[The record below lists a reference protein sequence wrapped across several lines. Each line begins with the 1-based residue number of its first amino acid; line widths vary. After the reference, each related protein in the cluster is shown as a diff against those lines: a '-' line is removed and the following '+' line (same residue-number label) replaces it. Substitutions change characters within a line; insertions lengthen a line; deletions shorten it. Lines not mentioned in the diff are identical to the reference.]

1 MQYTDIFGGGH
12 VCENQRCHQKVTV
25 IHVVFNPSDFMNGH
39 DGVSILRLRGLSR
52 VCGRGVTS
60 VEDVSLAMVVQIAGS
75 RTPAAKSANFF
86 HLQFDLYQEFI
97 LDSQVTLFRLA
108 LW

>member
-60 VEDVSLAMVVQIAGS
+60 VEDVSLAMVVQIA
-75 RTPAAKSANFF
+75 ASA
-86 HLQFDLYQEFI
+86 L
-97 LDSQVTLFRLA
+97 SSKKCKLFPPPI
-108 LW
+108 

>member
-25 IHVVFNPSDFMNGH
+25 IHVVFNPSDFMNGFNFKAE
-39 DGVSILRLRGLSR
+39 RGLSR

-75 RTPAAKSANFF
+75 RT
-86 HLQFDLYQEFI
+86 LQQKVQTFSTSNLISIRNSF
-97 LDSQVTLFRLA
+97 
-108 LW
+108 